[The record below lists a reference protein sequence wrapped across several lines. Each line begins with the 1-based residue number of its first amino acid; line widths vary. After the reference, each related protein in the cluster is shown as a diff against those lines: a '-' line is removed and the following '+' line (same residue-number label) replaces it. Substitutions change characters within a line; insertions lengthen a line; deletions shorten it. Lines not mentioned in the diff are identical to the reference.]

1 MTFPRFRD
9 LSINTKLTVTIIFS
23 CLLVSL
29 MASSF
34 FVGPEIISF
43 RRTVIED
50 LSGLARVIGIN
61 CAAPLEFM
69 DSETADEIL
78 SSLSARPHILQA
90 IVYAADGRVFA
101 QYRSVSISSR
111 KAQGLREHLKSENMP
126 LPEQS
131 HHFHKDHID
140 LSIPIGEPGN
150 VIGTIVLQADQDE
163 FHAILTRLVSAVCG
177 IFVAALLLSFFFSSI
192 LNKVISRPIL
202 VLAETMDHVRREE
215 NYSIRAVKNSG
226 DELGVLVE
234 GVNSML
240 DGIEQRD
247 EQLLVA
253 KKVAEDA
260 NMAKSQFLAQMSH
273 EIRTPMNGV
282 LGIASLLLNTPLD
295 KKQYQFVHT
304 IRRSGESLL
313 NLINDILDFS
323 KIEAGRLELELIQFN
338 LRQVTEETI
347 DLLSKRAGEKEVNL
361 ACFIHSAVPS
371 HVVGDPGRL
380 RQVLMNLL
388 GNALKFTRRGEVAL
402 NVSLEKTEGDS
413 AHLRFEVRD
422 SGIGIAPE
430 KQEEVFRAFSQAD
443 GSTTRKFGGTGLG
456 LAISRQLVHMMDGEI
471 GMESVNGQGSTFWFT
486 TVFNIGSFSESITDR
501 QYHQAT
507 IPAKFDASVLVA
519 EDNVTNQIVT
529 QGTLEHLGCRVDL
542 AENGREAV
550 ARAVRKRYDFIFM
563 DCQMPVMDG
572 YEATEKIRKAEHQ
585 AGDERTPIVALTAYA
600 MKGDRER
607 CLAVGMDDYITKP
620 FSEQQLAN
628 ILSEWL
634 PDNGSPVLPEPVKEI
649 PQKGDELSTSNRIDK
664 SVLDNLSQLQ
674 QAGKPDI
681 IDRLVSVYLQ
691 SSPKVLQDI
700 LQAAESNDIEKLWQ
714 AAHSLK
720 SSSAILGAD
729 RLASLCHELEVSGRK
744 NRVDDPVRITQSI
757 KEEFKAV
764 ADELEKIL
772 SCR

>member
-9 LSINTKLTVTIIFS
+9 LSINTKLTVTIVFS

-29 MASSF
+29 MASGF
-34 FVGPEIISF
+34 FIGREIISF
-43 RRTVIED
+43 RRSVVED
-50 LSGLARVIGIN
+50 LSGLAKVIGIN

-69 DSETADEIL
+69 DSETANEIL

-90 IVYAADGRVFA
+90 IVYAADGKVFS
-101 QYRSVSISSR
+101 QYHSSSLSSQEA
-111 KAQGLREHLKSENMP
+111 KTLREHLKSENMP

-131 HHFHKDHID
+131 HHFHKTHID
-140 LSIPIGEPGN
+140 LSIPIGEPDK

-163 FHAILTRLVSAVCG
+163 FHAILTWLVYAVCC
-177 IFVAALLLSFFFSSI
+177 IFVASLLLASFFSSI
-192 LNKVISRPIL
+192 LNRVISKPIL
-202 VLAETMDHVRREE
+202 ALAETMDRVRSEE
-215 NYSIRAVKNSG
+215 NYSIRAVKDSG

-295 KKQYQFVHT
+295 EKQHQFVHT

-347 DLLSKRAGEKEVNL
+347 ELISKRAGEKDVNL
-361 ACFIHSAVPS
+361 ACFIHSEVPAY
-371 HVVGDPGRL
+371 VVGDPGRL

-402 NVSLEKTEGDS
+402 NVSLEKTEGGN
-413 AHLRFEVRD
+413 AHLRFEVKD

-430 KQEEVFRAFSQAD
+430 KQEEVFIAFSQAD

-471 GMESVNGQGSTFWFT
+471 GMESEKGQGSTFWFT
-486 TVFNIGSFSESITDR
+486 TVFNIDSFSESIPDR
-501 QYHQAT
+501 QQQAT
-507 IPAKFDASVLVA
+507 VPAKFDASVLVA
-519 EDNVTNQIVT
+519 EDNATNQIVT
-529 QGTLEHLGCRVDL
+529 QGTLEHLDCRVDL

-550 ARAVRKRYDFIFM
+550 VRAAEKRYDLIFM

-620 FSEQQLAN
+620 FSQQQLAN

-634 PDNGSPVLPEPVKEI
+634 PDNGSPVLPEPVKET
-649 PQKGDELSTSNRIDK
+649 PQEGDELSTSNRIDK
-664 SVLDNLSQLQ
+664 SVLGNLSQLQ

-681 IDRLVSVYLQ
+681 IERLVSVYLQ

-700 LQAAESNDIEKLWQ
+700 LQAAESNDIEQLWQ
-714 AAHSLK
+714 TAHSLK